1 MLLRLSID
9 KATSV
14 FDKTQTVVDEKEFYQ
29 FIKHLNDE
37 YNSPNGIIV
46 NWNLP
51 DVEDG
56 KIDVSIT
63 IYDGYMEWLS
73 GRFRN

>member
-9 KATSV
+9 KASSV
-14 FDKTQTVVDEKEFYQ
+14 FDETQTVVDEIEFYQ

-63 IYDGYMEWLS
+63 IYDGYME
-73 GRFRN
+73 